1 MFNYL
6 VEDRINKRDL
16 PVPLD
21 EYTEINR
28 DHYLFTLVDGDTVIT
43 LSGVFSEH
51 DARRLR
57 LIDKEVITLE
67 EQLNFYAYA

>member
-6 VEDRINKRDL
+6 VEDRVSKRDL
-16 PVPLD
+16 PVPFS

-43 LSGVFSEH
+43 LSSVFNEH

-57 LIDKEVITLE
+57 LIDREVITLE

>member
-6 VEDRINKRDL
+6 VEDRVSKRDL
-16 PVPLD
+16 PVPFS
-21 EYTEINR
+21 EYTENNR
-28 DHYLFTLVDGDTVIT
+28 DLYLFTLVDGDTVIT
-43 LSGVFSEH
+43 LSSVFNEQ

-57 LIDKEVITLE
+57 LIDREVVTLE